1 MYIDA
6 LKAIH
11 KPDPVLLC
19 NLAAS
24 FLKQEM
30 YDHDPI
36 SCASLIALQVPRGR
50 TNCHRSAGK
59 GPEVGEGTL
68 QTQHGSEGHEE
79 ISRRGDRCATLSLGI
94 DAHLTKLL
102 RP

>member
-1 MYIDA
+1 MHMYIDA

-36 SCASLIALQVPRGR
+36 SLCVSNCTAGTPRPNKQPQKR
-50 TNCHRSAGK
+50 
-59 GPEVGEGTL
+59 
-68 QTQHGSEGHEE
+68 
-79 ISRRGDRCATLSLGI
+79 
-94 DAHLTKLL
+94 
-102 RP
+102 